1 MSSIEVQGI
10 TKIYRLYGSPRDRLK
25 ELFGPAGRKYHHEF
39 YALRDLSLSVET
51 GETIGIIGQNGSG
64 KSTLLKIL
72 TGVIRPTSGSV
83 RVSGRVSSLL
93 ELGAGFN
100 PEFTGRDNVYMNGA
114 LMGFSRR
121 EMERRLPDIVA
132 FADIGEY
139 INQPVRTYSSGMYM
153 RLAFSAAINVDPDIL
168 IIDEILSV
176 GDENFQSKCRQK
188 IQEFRQKGGTVLLV
202 SHQMITIEN
211 ICNRVYLLDHGR
223 LRAEGKPSEVI
234 PVYKKI
240 LQGGPEAVPYRP
252 HEESVPDNF
261 KRWGTK
267 NIEITNVYFRNRNNE
282 RVIYN
287 DLRPNEE
294 LVVVIEFSADRE
306 VERPVFGVAI
316 YRDDGVQVLGTNT
329 KAIGFNIASV
339 QGKGAI
345 EYVVDRL
352 PLIPGKFFLSVSV
365 SDSDIF
371 VAYDLWHHC
380 LSFRIIQSDL
390 VKDRVGVVH
399 LNGKWKL
406 L

>member
-121 EMERRLPDIVA
+121 EMDRRLPDIVA